1 MAMLNFAAGKITIN
15 YKENTSATDAARVDK
30 SIVIN
35 LTGSTVNLL
44 NDVDSSP
51 YSNAISSSS
60 STDGDAKLYL
70 KGRGLIGSYRTF
82 WSN

>member
-35 LTGSTVNLL
+35 LTGSCKFIKMT
-44 NDVDSSP
+44 
-51 YSNAISSSS
+51 
-60 STDGDAKLYL
+60 
-70 KGRGLIGSYRTF
+70 LILRRIAMQ
-82 WSN
+82 